1 MKSFYDWQS
10 NLQAKIYQINE
21 RLVQSIYTSQSDL
34 YDMARYTID
43 SGGKRFRPLLTILVY
58 SMISDKPYEDIL
70 DLAAGYE
77 LIHTASLI
85 HDDIIDRSD
94 MRRGRPTLNKR
105 FGVENAIV
113 VGDYLFAKAY
123 ELGSRYGPVVSK
135 IMADGSSR
143 LAEGQTLEFLNR
155 GNLYLSENTYLEI
168 IAGKTAHFFEACA
181 RGSSVAAGGS
191 AEITDYVSLFAFNL
205 GMAFQITDDILD
217 FISTEDREGKPTFQ
231 DIRENVMT
239 LPLIRSI
246 SKDGNSGKIL
256 DLLKNG
262 GSVSDLKEVLL
273 KDGSIEYSFD
283 TASRYIK
290 NAISYL
296 RKTEK
301 SPNIDTLM
309 DLAMIVID
317 RISSLK

>member
-1 MKSFYDWQS
+1 
-10 NLQAKIYQINE
+10 
-21 RLVQSIYTSQSDL
+21 
-34 YDMARYTID
+34 
-43 SGGKRFRPLLTILVY
+43 
-58 SMISDKPYEDIL
+58 
-70 DLAAGYE
+70 
-77 LIHTASLI
+77 
-85 HDDIIDRSD
+85 
-94 MRRGRPTLNKR
+94 
-105 FGVENAIV
+105 
-113 VGDYLFAKAY
+113 
-123 ELGSRYGPVVSK
+123 
-135 IMADGSSR
+135 
-143 LAEGQTLEFLNR
+143 
-155 GNLYLSENTYLEI
+155 
-168 IAGKTAHFFEACA
+168 
-181 RGSSVAAGGS
+181 
-191 AEITDYVSLFAFNL
+191 
-205 GMAFQITDDILD
+205 MAFQITDDILD